1 MVIIIIGEGYTSFI
15 HAKGQKI
22 CSYDSK
28 TEVQA
33 RLFGDQAV
41 IREARGSMCLT
52 EDFVKN

>member
-28 TEVQA
+28 TEVQT

-41 IREARGSMCLT
+41 IREARGSMCLR